1 LILNLI
7 KVSTT
12 ASERLRSSAQT
23 GIDSGAFA
31 LQEPSAEMKAS
42 FSFGEPQRVARRE
55 RILCLKQ
62 FVIAADMPD
71 DHTARSHRRER
82 KAYAELTDSEDDLD

>member
-1 LILNLI
+1 MILNLI

-31 LQEPSAEMKAS
+31 VTRVGSGNESV
-42 FSFGEPQRVARRE
+42 FNFGKPQRVALRE
-55 RILCLKQ
+55 RILFLKQ

-82 KAYAELTDSEDDLD
+82 QAYAELTDSEDDID